1 MINNRYLVEA
11 GYYSLNH
18 VGEELCGDRVEIVQP
33 DEDTTIMVLS
43 DGLGSGVKANILS
56 TLTSK
61 MLSTM
66 VANNLSIKECV
77 RAVARTLP
85 ICKERQVAYSTFT
98 IIKVSGDMFVEIYN
112 YDNPTPFLIHDG
124 KAVDLDYSSSI
135 IEGKTIYHAKYHAS
149 PYDTFFLMSDGVKY
163 AGVGETLNFGWDLPQ
178 IKEYVTNIYS
188 KLTSS
193 KGLATELVTKCDALY
208 NSRPGDDTTVGVV
221 RIRERNQANL
231 MFGPATNKDDDE
243 NMLSL
248 FFSKGGTHIVS
259 GGTTSN
265 IVAKYLK
272 KPLILDLDYVDK
284 EIPPTAKIEG
294 VDLVTEGIITLNKV
308 LVYAEDYLK
317 NNALYFTR
325 QYNLDGASQIAMI
338 LLEEATDINFFVGC
352 AVNPAHQG
360 EDTHINIKIKMKII
374 DELAELLKKA
384 GKNVKISYF

>member
-1 MINNRYLVEA
+1 MMNDRYIVEA
-11 GYYSLNH
+11 GYHSINH
-18 VGEELCGDRVEIVQP
+18 FGEELCGDRVEIVKS

-77 RAVARTLP
+77 KAVARTLP

-112 YDNPTPFLIHDG
+112 FDNPTPFLVHDG
-124 KAVDLDYSSSI
+124 KIVDLDYSSSI
-135 IEGKTIYHAKYHAS
+135 VEGKTIYHAKYHAS
-149 PYDTFFLMSDGVKY
+149 VYDTFVLMSDGVKY

-178 IKEYVTNIYS
+178 IKNYVANIYS
-188 KLTSS
+188 KYTSS
-193 KGLATELVTKCDALY
+193 QGLATELVAKCDALY
-208 NSRPGDDTTVGVV
+208 NARPGDDTTVAVL

-231 MFGPATNKDDDE
+231 LFGPATNKDDDE
-243 NMLSL
+243 MMLFL

-265 IVAKYLK
+265 IVSRYLN

-294 VDLVTEGIITLNKV
+294 VDLVTEGIVTLNKV
-308 LVYAEDYLK
+308 LVYAEDYL
-317 NNALYFTR
+317 NSNALYFDR

-360 EDTHINIKIKMKII
+360 EDTHINIKIKMKIV
-374 DELAELLKKA
+374 DELAGLLKRA
-384 GKNVKISYF
+384 GKNVKISYY